1 MVAFTGDIQVQN
13 GEIKTEGITLIHNR
27 SIAEAVTISDTNG
40 LYTGNIKIKDGS
52 IDVGDF
58 VLSGR
63 SLIHT
68 IPLTIEAF
76 RASFLGVLGEYTVS
90 IGLVLFAF
98 STALAW
104 SYYGD
109 RAVTYL
115 FGVSWLLPYRTIYLI
130 SFFLATISDTE
141 FIWTIAY
148 VTVALMT
155 IPNLIAIL
163 LMRKEVKNITSQ
175 YWKKYSSKP

>member
-1 MVAFTGDIQVQN
+1 MFL
-13 GEIKTEGITLIHNR
+13 TE
-27 SIAEAVTISDTNG
+27 S
-40 LYTGNIKIKDGS
+40 
-52 IDVGDF
+52 
-58 VLSGR
+58 SGW
-63 SLIHT
+63 
-68 IPLTIEAF
+68 
-76 RASFLGVLGEYTVS
+76 
-90 IGLVLFAF
+90 LVLFAF

-115 FGVSWLLPYRTIYLI
+115 FGVSWLLPYRAVYIA

-155 IPNLIAIL
+155 IPNLIAIM
-163 LMRKEVKNITSQ
+163 LMRKEVKTITDQ
-175 YWKKYSSKP
+175 YWEKFSPKP